1 MLRVVISLERYRL
14 ESQLIEKPNF
24 QVKVYFTSNKYEVH
38 LNLKFERK
46 SLKFWTSKK
55 KKTENKQ
62 NILMYFVEC
71 HSFKPALWF

>member
-1 MLRVVISLERYRL
+1 MCCLALPIFVFLFPVIARPVPAMLRVVISLERYRL

-46 SLKFWTSKK
+46 SLKF
-55 KKTENKQ
+55 
-62 NILMYFVEC
+62 
-71 HSFKPALWF
+71 